1 MVTWKRTL
9 SISGPNNQASITLPK
24 RWVESLDLES
34 GEKLEIKEMKRESA
48 LKISVADEEQ

>member
-9 SISGPNNQASITLPK
+9 SISGPNDQASITLPK

-34 GEKLEIKEMKRESA
+34 GDKLEIEEMKRENSI
-48 LKISVADEEQ
+48 KISPDKNE

>member
-9 SISGPNNQASITLPK
+9 SISGPNDQASITLPK

-34 GEKLEIKEMKRESA
+34 GDKLEVKEMKREKA
-48 LKISVADEEQ
+48 LKIKPKKKES